1 MSTSNT
7 PDPAPE
13 ELAPPDDFGA
23 SILAAMERRETGSTP
38 TTSSDVPDDDAGPD
52 FFGLKE
58 WPGGTSVD
66 AGVKPPEEPAAEEP
80 APEVEGEGEGE
91 TPAPAPAAGEPSTEE
106 PSTEEPSTEEPSTEE
121 PPASTASTVST
132 GYTWNDGTQEVTFD
146 DAQVQ
151 NGLVLAAWAQNLPEP
166 TRQAF
171 AAIEA
176 GQAAA
181 VSAQEYEAFT
191 AWRETR
197 QREEAVNAPDLV
209 DLDPEV
215 ASVIAELRGEVA
227 ALRGQTEQSTAPS
240 TVDANLNATLARMDA
255 AGTEYRSTHHLTDD
269 EYNALYD
276 TVVASE
282 TVPVISQQM
291 AQFNPATGAL
301 VRPADPGEVFKRA
314 LDIALT
320 QSPELLQQVQSR
332 IASPPGAS
340 TSPESAGITDP
351 GEAPVPS
358 VASTTPS
365 TPSTTSVQA
374 DTRLA
379 AKKAR
384 ASSVASAPSAAV
396 APPPRH
402 VPLSSPETVSAM
414 AKELAAVLG
423 HE

>member
-23 SILAAMERRETGSTP
+23 SVLAAMEQREAASTP
-38 TTSSDVPDDDAGPD
+38 STSSDADVESTDAVD
-52 FFGLKE
+52 FMGLKE

-66 AGVKPPEEPAAEEP
+66 AGVKPPEEAAAEEP

-91 TPAPAPAAGEPSTEE
+91 TPAPAPAPAAGEPSTEE
-106 PSTEEPSTEEPSTEE
+106 PSTEEAP
-121 PPASTASTVST
+121 ASTVST